1 MQTRVL
7 ELAWNLRFV
16 LTLLLCMFAFI
27 CLLLLL
33 LFPGSLNKIFENG
46 FEFEHKDDS
55 YILPP
60 NGALENP

>member
-1 MQTRVL
+1 
-7 ELAWNLRFV
+7 
-16 LTLLLCMFAFI
+16 MFAFI